1 MNNVIVSLFALSTM
15 VAVIVALRALA
26 REARLRDTV
35 EMLENENKET
45 MLLGMKYYNE
55 CFNLQTRLSMTTIKL
70 KQCADVMECNDTMN
84 YKIIFDGYDMD
95 WIDPRRTAAD
105 LERDLA
111 AQQAVSE

>member
-1 MNNVIVSLFALSTM
+1 MNNVVVTLFALSTM
-15 VAVIVALRALA
+15 VAVIVALRALT
-26 REARLRDTV
+26 REARLRDKIEELEV
-35 EMLENENKET
+35 ESVET
-45 MLLGMKYYNE
+45 MKLGMVYYNE
-55 CFNLQTRLSMTTIKL
+55 CFRLRTQLSMTTIKL

-105 LERDLA
+105 IERDLA